1 MGKLGKIGG
10 PTPQLTSLGKWDR
23 GTSGEEKNDTAQGT
37 QKKESASF
45 HTSDTGNQA
54 PRLLSL
60 GKWEAPQVKPVSQ
73 TGLEQSAAP
82 TTRTTVPPRAW
93 QQQGRAETERNRF
106 LKEIGA
112 EAATLPIPTPDA
124 NNINYRQVTRNLD
137 QARRDVDTYASKR
150 KFDIYF
156 GTEKED
162 TERTR
167 QEEAARARVKQLEA
181 AQAQLAGQIYR
192 SREQEVT
199 QRLAQDQSATAIY
212 QEAKNLKYGR
222 DAAEHLVSLLREGLG
237 REQWEALAKQVNEM
251 YGLSIGADGNRVKDI
266 NTLEKLLRD
275 DRNHE
280 TNLAKDLAQRGY
292 DYNRLREYDKRQ
304 TAAQWA
310 DKAREQYAQMANE
323 HPVLSSALTLA
334 AAPAQGVDYLN
345 LLFGN
350 MGRNDPG
357 NLNTYRP
364 LTSDEMTITNFVS
377 TVRQTVG
384 QGIRDGMENKLIGN
398 VLGFVYDTGMSIG
411 DSAIQVATMGPAAT
425 VFMGASAASNEA
437 KSVLDQG
444 GSNRQAFLAGAAA
457 GAAEALFEKISIDN
471 LLSKKS
477 VTGWRSWL
485 KETAKQAG
493 VEASEEAFTEIANI
507 ISNAAIMGDKS
518 EFATNVRLYQSAL
531 GMSEEQAKRAAFL
544 DCVGQVALSAAG
556 GALSGG
562 VMGGVTN
569 AFQWRGSGSTKGAQT
584 ANGMEVEAV
593 QPQGNPTALEQ
604 GEGVAQAVMDAQ
616 EGQNKTAS
624 IEETVNE
631 NGLVALPKRER
642 ENLSS
647 GVRNKIVSTFQ
658 DAVHFV
664 RNALGNKQNV
674 DKAYLGK
681 VSDTVAQQVMD
692 AAGMDIRGYNAIL
705 HSDNV
710 RHIIKHHGNEKAE
723 AARGQRAVTEND
735 IAMIPQILASPDRV
749 YQSTRNDAY
758 GRPALLFEKEMGGNY
773 VTVQAVTDGTNS
785 ITTDTLYI
793 QQKKNSQGTG
803 YNAGQVADPTLNA
816 RSVLPQSSSENNIAQ
831 SNGEVNVQTTQPG
844 FHDMRSPT
852 PLASPI
858 NQSDARQLDAMG
870 KALGL
875 PIYVVDATTD
885 KNGWYQNGEIF
896 IAENTNSP
904 MMDVAKHEITHH
916 LKQAAAEAY
925 QQYVD
930 QVERLMGA
938 DFERQVELVQA
949 AYAQHGQQL
958 DREGAVDELAAEFAK
973 NLVTD
978 ESLFQRLARENVGL
992 ARRIYEALRSFLQ
1005 RVRDRLTRKQ
1015 ASDLERVAN
1024 SWEAA
1029 LTQGAKNSRD
1039 GQVMEPDGAAR
1050 YSINPGF
1057 ADAIDR
1063 WDGKA
1068 DIYFHLGTTSEAMQS
1083 IGVDDRNIVMRS
1095 AKAAEILNKHKGM
1108 TKDIMKQVPEVL
1120 EHPVMVLNS
1129 RSASPDNNNQSS
1141 RILLFGEV
1149 YDTNG
1154 APVTA
1159 VLELRPTLSGGEIQ
1173 DYNLLVSTY
1182 GKDKNLHQM
1191 VEESEVLYLDKD
1203 KNRTDTWLHGLGLQL
1218 PSYETKYGSIGN
1230 ISYGDG
1236 FVKIKGT
1243 PWQELTGTKTE
1254 ADATITGNQLPG
1266 ARRRVTP
1273 TLEQSITDGGGAAK
1287 GGTPGSGE
1295 GQASLRGTEDL
1306 GRQIYELTQQNKRL
1320 EERNRQ
1326 LQTQMRR
1333 SDGAGTDQAAVKRT
1347 AKNLLK
1353 EYSST
1358 ADVEQVGGQIQRLYD
1373 SMANPSREGSLSERE
1388 MRQTARDVAED
1399 IISQTSILNDEMYQE
1414 YKDLRDHLRTTK
1426 INVPQELW
1434 GELEVKGGY
1443 NQFRKENMGRLNL
1456 SSKEGAAIEQ
1466 VYQELAYNYPGLF
1479 NEYEVSHPAD
1489 QLMQMAQALDT
1500 LRPTTENP
1508 YAGDPGAV
1516 EWLAGEIME
1525 RFYDLPQQKP
1535 TFADRAKRRQD
1546 RAVERERQAGQER
1559 MRRALERQGEK
1570 IKQLERENE
1579 KRMELQARKWERLE
1593 TNQKRTAIRRHAE
1606 VLSRKL
1612 LRPTDKQ
1619 HIPERFRGSVLAL
1632 LDVID
1637 LESKYGYLPKGDGT
1651 FQRVNQTEAQEMG
1664 IQLEPTK
1671 RTHAARDLK
1680 AAYDALR
1687 TDPEFTGA
1695 VDPDLAD
1702 KLEAVAEMGQVRL
1715 ADMDKGRLAIVEY
1728 ILGKEIFA
1736 EYNTIVDITI
1746 STRLPMC
1753 SEEVSVI

>member
-304 TAAQWA
+304 AAAQWA

-831 SNGEVNVQTTQPG
+831 SNGEVNGQTVQPG
-844 FHDMRSPT
+844 FHDMRSLT

-858 NQSDARQLDAMG
+858 NQSDAKQLDAMG
-870 KALGL
+870 KALGV
-875 PIYVVDATTD
+875 PIHVVDATTD

-916 LKQAAAEAY
+916 LKQAAPEEY
-925 QQYVD
+925 RQYVS

-949 AYAQHGQQL
+949 AYAKHGQQL

-978 ESLFQRLARENVGL
+978 ESLFQRLAREDVGL

-1005 RVRDRLTRKQ
+1005 RVRDTLTRKQ

-1039 GQVMEPDGAAR
+1039 GRVIEPDGSAR
-1050 YSINPGF
+1050 YSIDPGF

-1063 WDGKA
+1063 WDGVA
-1068 DIYFHLGTTSEAMQS
+1068 NSTFRIGTTSQVLQS
-1083 IGVDDRNIVMRS
+1083 IGVDDRNIILRS
-1095 AKAAEILNKHKGM
+1095 EKIKQILKKHGGM
-1108 TKDIMKQVPEVL
+1108 TKDIIKQVPEVL

-1129 RSASPDNNNQSS
+1129 RSTSQDNNNRSS
-1141 RILLFGEV
+1141 RIVLFGEI

-1159 VLELRPTLSGGEIQ
+1159 VLELRPTMDGGELQ
-1173 DYNLLVSTY
+1173 DFNLLVSTY
-1182 GKDKNLHQM
+1182 GKNKNLHKM
-1191 VEESEVLYLDKD
+1191 VEESEVLYLDPD
-1203 KNRTDTWLHGLGLQL
+1203 KNRANTWLQGIQLQL
-1218 PSYETKYGSIGN
+1218 PSYETKYGPIGN
-1230 ISYGDG
+1230 ISYEDG
-1236 FVKIKGT
+1236 FVKIEGT
-1243 PWQELTGTKTE
+1243 PWRELTDQSQGGVVKGET
-1254 ADATITGNQLPG
+1254 LHSG
-1266 ARRRVTP
+1266 A
-1273 TLEQSITDGGGAAK
+1273 EQS
-1287 GGTPGSGE
+1287 
-1295 GQASLRGTEDL
+1295 SLRGTEDL
-1306 GRQIYELTQQNKRL
+1306 GRQIYELTRQNKRL

-1326 LQTQMRR
+1326 LQNQMRR
-1333 SDGAGTDQAAVKRT
+1333 SDGAATDQAAVKRT

-1358 ADVEQVGGQIQRLYD
+1358 ADVEQVGGQLQRLYD

-1651 FQRVNQTEAQEMG
+1651 FRRVNQTEAQEMG

-1715 ADMDKGRLAIVEY
+1715 VGMDKGRLAIVEY

>member
-304 TAAQWA
+304 AAAQWA

-425 VFMGASAASNEA
+425 VFMG
-437 KSVLDQG
+437 
-444 GSNRQAFLAGAAA
+444 
-457 GAAEALFEKISIDN
+457 
-471 LLSKKS
+471 
-477 VTGWRSWL
+477 
-485 KETAKQAG
+485 G
-493 VEASEEAFTEIANI
+493 VA
-507 ISNAAIMGDKS
+507 
-518 EFATNVRLYQSAL
+518 
-531 GMSEEQAKRAAFL
+531 
-544 DCVGQVALSAAG
+544 
-556 GALSGG
+556 
-562 VMGGVTN
+562 N

-584 ANGMEVEAV
+584 ANGMEVEVV

-642 ENLSS
+642 KNLSS

-692 AAGMDIRGYNAIL
+692 AAGMDIRGYNAVL

-735 IAMIPQILASPDRV
+735 IALIPQILASPDRV

-1535 TFADRAKRRQD
+1535 TFADWAKRRQD